1 MDTLIMSCSTGGGH
15 NAAARAVKEEMIRR
29 GHRAVMLDP
38 YRLAGKGLDKK
49 VGDGYIK
56 IAQKTP
62 RLFGAMYGIGNGYRR
77 LPIKSPVYA
86 LNKLMFDSM
95 KEFLGT
101 NHFDMIL
108 TTHLYPGEIL
118 TNMKKKG
125 LTVPKTIFI
134 ATDYVCIPFTE
145 ELDCDWYVTP
155 SEELN
160 GDFIRR
166 GISEKKLISAGIPV
180 RSVFNSDIT
189 REQAEKELG
198 LDPTK
203 RHLLLSGG
211 SIGGGKLEKTLT
223 VLDEYLRNNP
233 EYDLTV
239 ICGNNEDL
247 KNRLSEQY
255 GRNERI
261 CLIGSTDRIELYM
274 KASDAYLSKPGG
286 LSSTEAAVSQTPL
299 IHISPIP
306 GCENRNMKFFE
317 EHGMSIA
324 VGGNEEKLISALER
338 LKDDGFVREMKENQ
352 KKYINSEAASDI
364 CEFAESYA

>member
-1 MDTLIMSCSTGGGH
+1 M
-15 NAAARAVKEEMIRR
+15 
-29 GHRAVMLDP
+29 
-38 YRLAGKGLDKK
+38 
-49 VGDGYIK
+49 
-56 IAQKTP
+56 
-62 RLFGAMYGIGNGYRR
+62 
-77 LPIKSPVYA
+77 
-86 LNKLMFDSM
+86 
-95 KEFLGT
+95 
-101 NHFDMIL
+101 
-108 TTHLYPGEIL
+108 
-118 TNMKKKG
+118 
-125 LTVPKTIFI
+125 
-134 ATDYVCIPFTE
+134 
-145 ELDCDWYVTP
+145 
-155 SEELN
+155 
-160 GDFIRR
+160 
-166 GISEKKLISAGIPV
+166 
-180 RSVFNSDIT
+180 
-189 REQAEKELG
+189 
-198 LDPTK
+198 
-203 RHLLLSGG
+203 
-211 SIGGGKLEKTLT
+211 T

-247 KNRLSEQY
+247 KNRLIEQY